1 MVSLTVCN
9 LGASAKKPRTFNI
22 GNANMLPKRL
32 KTALNSPVRAPIEC
46 LPQINRFFSGF
57 HSHGRNPSLP
67 MQRLFTLLAHVVVPL
82 AAFLTFMLQPVAGK
96 LLLPVYGGSAGTWL
110 TLSMFFQAVLL
121 GGYALAWR
129 GLEKHREILPK
140 VIASLAVLAPLTLRL
155 PLWVFPGLPEW
166 PGVLTCLTLS
176 LLPTVLLTTA
186 SGLVLQ
192 GWLQERSD
200 RPPFYLYAISNVGS
214 ILALLAYPF
223 MIEPHIGLVRQIFIL
238 KCLLW
243 VLCAV
248 LLVLCWIQRR
258 RVVHVSAN
266 SPHDELEELPQG
278 TVVAWFVL
286 SFFTCTL
293 MLGAIPIL
301 SAEYGSNPLTWLV
314 PLGFY
319 LLSFSLTFS
328 GWWRPAFNYVV
339 LVALSFALF
348 GFMQAKGISPTSLK
362 SWGRLWLMVVL
373 LAGCLSGQG
382 YLYQLRPARRAF
394 FFYLIIATGGL
405 AAGVFVSG
413 IAPLLLN
420 RNLEFTTAA
429 FFLLTFLSLQLLGKK
444 EAIARAA
451 LVLIVIVPSAWF
463 VYVQLKVERAGQ
475 IRPMFFRNT
484 YGTLLLEQIG
494 RQLWLSNESTLHGV
508 QVLDKKSRR
517 VPTSYY
523 TRGSA
528 VGGVLIALQKAQPS
542 LRVASIGL
550 GTGTLAVYGRK
561 DDLFAFWDINPQ
573 AIRIAREYFYYLR
586 DCPSK
591 IEIHQRD
598 GRLGLSAYPG
608 RFDVIVLDAFAGDS
622 VPPHLITREAIAS
635 YLDRLDHGILLAHI
649 SSRTFDLYPVISS
662 GARHAGWKCI
672 YINSTPHKSVE
683 QSLLAMNTS
692 YAVIYP
698 PDREAEITEWFDT
711 LSKDPDFDLIVDRS
725 DDKRTIDWTDDRS
738 AIMDLL
744 TWDNLLHR

>member
-1 MVSLTVCN
+1 
-9 LGASAKKPRTFNI
+9 
-22 GNANMLPKRL
+22 
-32 KTALNSPVRAPIEC
+32 
-46 LPQINRFFSGF
+46 
-57 HSHGRNPSLP
+57 

-82 AAFLTFMLQPVAGK
+82 AAFLTFMLQPIAGK

-110 TLSMFFQAVLL
+110 TLSMFFQGVLL
-121 GGYALAWR
+121 AGYALAWR
-129 GLEKHREILPK
+129 GLEKHRDILPK
-140 VIASLAVLAPLTLRL
+140 FIAILAVLAPLSLRL
-155 PLWVFPGLPEW
+155 PLWAFPGLPEW
-166 PGVLTCLTLS
+166 PGVLASLTLS

-192 GWLQERSD
+192 GWLQQRSG

-223 MIEPHIGLVRQIFIL
+223 AIETHIGLVRQIFIL

-243 VLCAV
+243 ILCAA
-248 LLVLCWIQRR
+248 LLVLSGLQW
-258 RVVHVSAN
+258 STTKDAP
-266 SPHDELEELPQG
+266 SSLPDTEPEELPQG
-278 TVVAWFVL
+278 AVVAWFIL

-319 LLSFSLTFS
+319 LLSFSFTFS
-328 GWWRPAFNYVV
+328 GWWRPAFNYIA

-348 GFMQAKGISPTSLK
+348 GFMQAKGISATSLK
-362 SWGRLWLMVVL
+362 QWAKLWLMVVL
-373 LAGCLSGQG
+373 FFGCLGGQG

-394 FFYLIIATGGL
+394 FFYLVIAAGGL
-405 AAGVFVSG
+405 AAGIFVSG

-420 RNLEFTTAA
+420 RNLEFTAAA
-429 FFLLTFLSLQLLGKK
+429 FFLLTFLALQLLGKK
-444 EAIARAA
+444 EAIARAS
-451 LVLIVIVPSAWF
+451 LVLMVVVPSAWF
-463 VYVQLKVERAGQ
+463 VYTQLKIERAGE

-494 RQLWLSNESTLHGV
+494 RQLWLSNETTLHGV

-528 VGGVLIALQKAQPS
+528 VGGVLNALQKTQPS

-550 GTGTLAVYGRK
+550 GSGTLAVYGRK
-561 DDLFAFWDINPQ
+561 DDLFAFWDINPL

-586 DCPSK
+586 DCPAK

-622 VPPHLITREAIAS
+622 VPAHLITREAIAG
-635 YLDRLDHGILLAHI
+635 YIARLDHGILLAHI
-649 SSRTFDLYPVISS
+649 SSRTFDLYPVIAA
-662 GARHAGWKCI
+662 GARQAGWNCM
-672 YINSTPHKSVE
+672 YVNSTPHKSVE

-692 YAVIYP
+692 YAVIFP
-698 PDREAEITEWFDT
+698 PDREAEVTQWFDA
-711 LSKDPDFDLIVDRS
+711 LGKDPDFDLLVDQS
-725 DDKRTIDWTDDRS
+725 LDGYKVEWTDDRS

-744 TWDNLLHR
+744 TLNNLLRR